1 MSAPYHG
8 IQNRA
13 IERVIDAVINSA
25 TTCMLT
31 AHTPRFMFESAIQYA
46 MDARNDGLTNQYP
59 SKSPSER
66 LNKIKPTL
74 KGKYPFFHPAYFV
87 LENHNKFQEKAQL
100 CHILRLM
107 PEYKDAYEIY
117 APSNKTRL
125 LESYRSFHSRSNG
138 YWPPCYWNQS
148 ATIFF

>member
-66 LNKIKPTL
+66 LK
-74 KGKYPFFHPAYFV
+74 
-87 LENHNKFQEKAQL
+87 
-100 CHILRLM
+100 
-107 PEYKDAYEIY
+107 
-117 APSNKTRL
+117 
-125 LESYRSFHSRSNG
+125 
-138 YWPPCYWNQS
+138 
-148 ATIFF
+148 